1 MLPNLYYTMPFSKSF
16 PKTSKTSTYPQW
28 EEVSLTEEEEKAVE
42 QKSKEENIKL
52 FKECLD
58 DAVKIMKEKDLK
70 DYQTDMIHIA
80 VSLFEKRSSHEVYW
94 KENKAKEKFDEM
106 FNK

>member
-1 MLPNLYYTMPFSKSF
+1 MPFSKSF

-28 EEVSLTEEEEKAVE
+28 EEIFLTEEEEKAIE
-42 QKSKEENIKL
+42 QKSREENVKL

-58 DAVKIMKEKDLK
+58 DAVKIMKEKGLK
-70 DYQTDMIHIA
+70 DYQIDLTHIA
-80 VSLFEKRSSHEVYW
+80 ISLFEKRSSHEVYW